1 MEVKMRVEKKV
12 LNDALR
18 ILGKVVCQTSPVE
31 LYRSIRFTGDEDG
44 AMAMA
49 TDGVEVISVMLDAF
63 AENEFDF
70 CVPYKDLKELVR
82 TNRSETLELTGK
94 MIEFPQVESVPEN
107 ARTVSLDANFC
118 EYLAQAAPV
127 INRNEYRLVLQG
139 VNLSKSG
146 ITVTDGK
153 QLLNIPCTLALD
165 AELNIPFPS
174 ALLAAKLQQPGVLHT
189 WVNDKDQLFQFEI
202 GNVIWYG
209 KATDGN
215 FPAWKSIIPGDTA
228 LDYSITFHNPDE
240 VISWLKMIPSQKN
253 TNGVEIHIVED
264 GAKLISS
271 VQPSF
276 NLTTSA
282 VHIGVQ
288 PEVILTLDREILLRM
303 LMQGYNTLRANSKG
317 SMPMMAMGG
326 AGQYIAMPIRTI
338 SRPQTQN
345 SIQPEHKE
353 ETKMEEN
360 NNVVEQPVAPVASP
374 LDELGAAIEELKI
387 KLKAMLDES
396 SVLSRKV
403 KEVALQQKQ
412 KERDFIQARRAI
424 ERIRMAI

>member
-1 MEVKMRVEKKV
+1 MRVEKKT

-49 TDGVEVISVMLDAF
+49 TDGVEVVSVMLNAF

-70 CVPYKDLKELVR
+70 CVPFRELKDLVR
-82 TNRSETLELTGK
+82 ASRSETLELAGNF
-94 MIEFPQVESVPEN
+94 IEFPACEAPTAEAEAVD
-107 ARTVSLDANFC
+107 LDSKFC
-118 EYLAQAAPV
+118 EYLAQAASI
-127 INRNEYRLVLQG
+127 INRNEYRKVLQG
-139 VNLSKSG
+139 INLSKSG
-146 ITVTDGK
+146 ITTTDGK
-153 QLLNIPCTLALD
+153 QLLNIPCTLDLN

-174 ALLAAKLQQPGVLHT
+174 ALLAAKLQTLGMLYT
-189 WVNDKDQLFQFEI
+189 WVSENTKLFQFEI
-202 GNVIWYG
+202 GDVIWYG
-209 KATDGN
+209 RATDGN
-215 FPAWKSIIPGDTA
+215 FPAWKSVVPSDTS
-228 LDYSITFHNPDE
+228 LDYSVTFHNPQE
-240 VISWLKMIPSQKN
+240 VIDWVRMIPQLKE

-271 VQPSF
+271 VQPVF
-276 NLTTSA
+276 YLTTSA

-374 LDELGAAIEELKI
+374 LDELGTAIEELKI